1 MIFNDISIMC
11 VTNIDDID
19 EMYLSMI
26 MMISTINNNNMYI
39 YLNMCMWCI
48 LWYVCMCV
56 SMIICVYVM
65 RVYAYAVIE

>member
-39 YLNMCMWCI
+39 YLNI
-48 LWYVCMCV
+48 VCGV
-56 SMIICVYVM
+56 IVACVYVCINDNM
-65 RVYAYAVIE
+65 RVHYACICDA